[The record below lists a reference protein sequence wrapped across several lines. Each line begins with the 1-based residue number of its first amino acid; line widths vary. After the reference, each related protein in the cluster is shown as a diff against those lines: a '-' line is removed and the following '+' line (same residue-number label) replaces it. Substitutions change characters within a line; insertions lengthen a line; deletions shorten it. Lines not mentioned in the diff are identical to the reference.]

1 MKTSAF
7 WLVIAVLIISSIQC
21 SRERIEPK
29 EQINEYDPI
38 QSYFNT
44 KKQPEQEFV
53 IDTNGNCPVVGM
65 QGTRF
70 CPIKTHLMFPNG
82 DSVYYP
88 FTVKLIELYTPK
100 DMIYY
105 QLQNVSNNNLLT
117 TAGIIRIR
125 AFKNGQELMLRTGK
139 TWPIEM
145 PAQTKLPN
153 MQIYYG
159 VDQSG
164 NIVWTNNPTG
174 TFDTSAYG
182 YLGQIAR
189 LGWVSNSKPALQNPT
204 NVTYSFSSTTD
215 NLQNVATFIYFPAI
229 KSVLKVS
236 NQTANI
242 VPSGQMAKV
251 ILMGIRQSQLYHYY
265 WQGNVTTGLS
275 FSVTM
280 SAISDANLTAILDT
294 L

>member
-7 WLVIAVLIISSIQC
+7 WFLITILVISNIQC

-44 KKQPEQEFV
+44 KKQPEQEFI
-53 IDTNGNCPVVGM
+53 IDTNGTCPVVGM

-70 CPIKTHLMFPNG
+70 CPIKTHLMFSNG
-82 DSVYYP
+82 DSVYFP
-88 FTVKLIELYTPK
+88 FTVKLVELYTPK

-117 TAGIIRIR
+117 TAGIVRIR
-125 AFKNGQELMLRTGK
+125 AFKNGQELMLRPGK

-145 PAQTKLPN
+145 PAQVKLPG

-159 VDQSG
+159 INQSG
-164 NIVWTNNPTG
+164 NISWTNNPAG
-174 TFDTSAYG
+174 VFDTSAYG
-182 YLGQIAR
+182 YSGQIAQ
-189 LGWVSNSKPALQNPT
+189 LGWVSNSKPALLSPT

-215 NLQNVATFIYFPAI
+215 NLQNVATFIYFPGI
-229 KSVLKVS
+229 KSLINVS
-236 NQTANI
+236 NQTSNI
-242 VPSGQMAKV
+242 VPAGQMAKV

-265 WQGNVTTGLS
+265 WQGTVTNGLN